1 MLRRSGI
8 SLSAPVS
15 VLTCLAVLGLAAC
28 TTESEM
34 GGPANAP
41 SFTPSPTDPPVQLAE
56 LTYGVFGV
64 EAELEA
70 YQTVV
75 DDYNARA
82 STVEVTLE
90 TWPTSA
96 AMMRAIT
103 RGEADPDIYQVTRD
117 QLADVVDEGR
127 NVPLFA
133 LLEDRNLSYG
143 DNYPLDTIEALSR
156 GNDLQCMPY
165 GISPTVMYLNTDLID
180 FDAMRLRDLPT
191 PEDEMAG
198 WDFEEFAAAA
208 EFGTHKRAKSR
219 GLTIEPTLAAMA
231 PYLYSGGGSLFD
243 DDTEPTSLDL
253 SSGENQET
261 LETLLAL
268 ARNPLVTL
276 TDTQLRKATPLE
288 WFERGR
294 LAMLQ
299 GERSLTPRL
308 RKVPGLDFDVMPM
321 PRIGRSATTGDVTGI
336 CIAPGDSVQRS
347 ADFLVHLISAEGF
360 EPVAEAGYTVPA
372 NTSVARSVEF
382 LQPNRQPE
390 HAGAFNASV
399 DAMELLPLAA
409 EDPELLS
416 AVGGLVEQLFTM
428 TLPPDIEVATELID
442 ATSREV
448 LDPTY
453 EPEPS
458 ELPDSSESPESPKS
472 SESPRSAEPAE
483 GSSSPTS

>member
-15 VLTCLAVLGLAAC
+15 VLACVVSLSLAAC

-41 SFTPSPTDPPVQLAE
+41 STSLSPTDPPVQLAE
-56 LTYGVFGV
+56 LTYGVYGL

-70 YQTVV
+70 YQAVV

-82 STVEVTLE
+82 TTVEVVMQS
-90 TWPTSA
+90 WPTSE
-96 AMMRAIT
+96 AMMRAIVT
-103 RGEADPDIYQVTRD
+103 GTADPDIYQVTRA
-117 QLADVVDEGR
+117 QLSDVVDEGR
-127 NVPLFA
+127 NVPLFS
-133 LLEDRNLSYG
+133 LLEDRNISYG

-156 GNDLQCMPY
+156 RNDLQCMPY
-165 GISPTVMYLNTDLID
+165 GVSPTVMYLNTELID
-180 FDAMRLRDLPT
+180 FDVMRLRGLPT
-191 PEDEMAG
+191 PEDEMSG

-219 GLTIEPTLAAMA
+219 GLTIEPTLEAIA

-243 DDTEPTSLDL
+243 DDVEPTSLDL
-253 SSGENQET
+253 SSGENQESLT
-261 LETLLAL
+261 TLLAL

-299 GERSLTPRL
+299 GERALTPGL
-308 RKVPGLDFDVMPM
+308 RKVKDLEFDVMPM

-382 LQPNRQPE
+382 LQPGRQPE

-399 DAMELLPLAA
+399 DAMELLPLATD
-409 EDPELLS
+409 DPRLLD
-416 AVGGLVEQLFTM
+416 AVGGLVEQLFSM

-442 ATSREV
+442 ETSRAV
-448 LDPTY
+448 LDPDY
-453 EPEPS
+453 EPEDP
-458 ELPDSSESPESPKS
+458 EGPDSTDSSDSPDSTDSTGSSDSLGS
-472 SESPRSAEPAE
+472 SE
-483 GSSSPTS
+483 